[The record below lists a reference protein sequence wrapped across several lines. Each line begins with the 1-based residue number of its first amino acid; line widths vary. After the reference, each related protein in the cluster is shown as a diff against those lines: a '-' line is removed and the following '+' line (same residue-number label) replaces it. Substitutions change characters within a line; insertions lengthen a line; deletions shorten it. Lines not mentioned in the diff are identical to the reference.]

1 MRILVIGAGMIGSIY
16 GWALS
21 DCGHDVVHLV
31 RRGRAT
37 ALRDS
42 LTVDMLDLRKGRKRH
57 FHGVYKLA
65 TTESLSPADGVELV
79 IVPEHYAL
87 AETLEEVVPA
97 AGDTEFLLLTQNWR
111 GTAEVDPILPRTR
124 YVYRYAK
131 AGGAFSAGTLV
142 AALKAVDIGPPEG
155 EPSTLAAKVAA
166 PFGSAGIPT
175 RLYSDML
182 HYLWVQYAVTGG
194 PWAALVQAESFDALF
209 SDRAAAS
216 AALTAAREC
225 LEVVRQ
231 RGVDLAGYP
240 DTKPF
245 LGNSGLRRQVYGWIM
260 RWMFRHD
267 ECIKRCSAHALGDP
281 VEVATFYDDLIATG
295 HDLGVAMPVMESY
308 AEGIGRF
315 AAGWGRAQ
323 PCTGCD

>member
-1 MRILVIGAGMIGSIY
+1 
-16 GWALS
+16 
-21 DCGHDVVHLV
+21 
-31 RRGRAT
+31 
-37 ALRDS
+37 
-42 LTVDMLDLRKGRKRH
+42 
-57 FHGVYKLA
+57 
-65 TTESLSPADGVELV
+65 
-79 IVPEHYAL
+79 
-87 AETLEEVVPA
+87 
-97 AGDTEFLLLTQNWR
+97 
-111 GTAEVDPILPRTR
+111 
-124 YVYRYAK
+124 
-131 AGGAFSAGTLV
+131 
-142 AALKAVDIGPPEG
+142 
-155 EPSTLAAKVAA
+155 
-166 PFGSAGIPT
+166 
-175 RLYSDML
+175 ML

-245 LGNSGLRRQVYGWIM
+245 LGNSGLRRQVFGWIM

-267 ECIKRCSAHALGDP
+267 EFVKRCSAHALGDP

-308 AEGIGRF
+308 AEGIRRF
-315 AAGWGRAQ
+315 AAGERWAQ
-323 PCTGCD
+323 PCASCD